1 MGVLDGKAL
10 AKQVRRGAAELAAA
24 FAERAGRAPALRVV
38 MVGEHPASAVYVRN
52 KRRAAGKVGL
62 DYAEH
67 HLPAEASQAELLAL
81 VESLGADDLVDGFI
95 VQLPLPDQLDP
106 GPVLLA
112 IDPKK
117 DVDGFHPVNL
127 GRLVAGAPGIA
138 PCTPVGCLKLIDA
151 AGVDLTGAN
160 AVVVGRSEIVGKPM
174 AHLLLRRHATVTICH
189 SRTRDLDRVV
199 GRADVL
205 VVAVGKPGVVRG
217 EWIKQ
222 GACVIDVG
230 TNRLEDG
237 TLVGDVEFEAAA
249 ERAAWITPVPGG
261 VGPMTVACLM
271 ENTVRAAIARAGLE
285 I

>member
-24 FAERAGRAPALRVV
+24 FAERTGRAPALRVV

-52 KRRAAGKVGL
+52 KRRAAGRVGL
-62 DYAEH
+62 DFAEH
-67 HLPAEASQAELLAL
+67 HLPTEASQAELLEL
-81 VESLGADDLVDGFI
+81 VVSLGADDSVDGFI
-95 VQLPLPDQLDP
+95 VQLPLPEQLDP

-112 IDPKK
+112 IDPEK

-127 GRLVAGAPGIA
+127 GRLVAGAPGLV
-138 PCTPVGCLKLIDA
+138 PCTPAGCLKLIDA
-151 AGVDLTGAN
+151 AGIDLTGAN

-199 GRADVL
+199 GGADVL
-205 VVAVGKPGVVRG
+205 VVAVGKPAVVRG